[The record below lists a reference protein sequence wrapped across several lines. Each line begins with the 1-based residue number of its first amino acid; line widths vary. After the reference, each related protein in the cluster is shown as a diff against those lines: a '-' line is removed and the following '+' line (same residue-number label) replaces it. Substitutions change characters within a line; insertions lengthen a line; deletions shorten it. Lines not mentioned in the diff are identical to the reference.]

1 MCKSITTYNS
11 FIRLNRHIHKT
22 RYHTARR
29 INFLSINI
37 SLNMNVI
44 MAFNNHCHFFQRS
57 IAGTLTNTID
67 CHFYLTRSVQ
77 DSINSISCRHTQVIM
92 AMSRN
97 NCFINTIHMIYQI
110 FNFRT
115 IFFGQT
121 ISCSIRNIHYR
132 STGLDHRFN
141 YACQILIISSSC
153 IFCIELHI
161 IYKTTGIFHG
171 CYRTF
176 YNFFTSRIEFIF
188 NM

>member
-1 MCKSITTYNS
+1 MKTMFQCRTSTTSCQHDSIIINTHILGINDFISLYILQHTILMDTWRMCKSITTYNS

-115 IFFGQT
+115 IFFG
-121 ISCSIRNIHYR
+121 
-132 STGLDHRFN
+132 
-141 YACQILIISSSC
+141 
-153 IFCIELHI
+153 
-161 IYKTTGIFHG
+161 
-171 CYRTF
+171 
-176 YNFFTSRIEFIF
+176 
-188 NM
+188 